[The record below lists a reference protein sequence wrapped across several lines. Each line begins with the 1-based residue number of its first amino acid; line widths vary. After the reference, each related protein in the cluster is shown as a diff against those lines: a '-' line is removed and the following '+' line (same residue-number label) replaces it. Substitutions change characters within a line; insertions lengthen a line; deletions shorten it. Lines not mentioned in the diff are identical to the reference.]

1 MSNKHQ
7 IKNIFLIHNLINGI
21 NKRGFAS
28 RATHIYWRDIDSTIR
43 YSKKFKQYTHLFK

>member
-1 MSNKHQ
+1 MNRVHQ

-28 RATHIYWRDIDSTIR
+28 RATYIYFKRLDS
-43 YSKKFKQYTHLFK
+43 